1 MTARAGYRRGLFI
14 VRWVIRS
21 QKMTDAP
28 PFSCFCPVMLLLFAA
43 PASNK
48 ARKYGVT
55 CAPACIF
62 PVIYRE
68 PLMRRWS

>member
-1 MTARAGYRRGLFI
+1 
-14 VRWVIRS
+14 
-21 QKMTDAP
+21 
-28 PFSCFCPVMLLLFAA
+28 MLLLIAA

-48 ARKYGVT
+48 ARKYGVI

-68 PLMRRWS
+68 PLELMGR